1 MDNREKR
8 LLVALAKMA
17 DHWLY
22 RRQQGVLD
30 SDAMDAG
37 EHAILI
43 LAEYGLVEADNR
55 SRILGRWTEAGR
67 ELLKTSD

>member
-1 MDNREKR
+1 VI
-8 LLVALAKMA
+8 VALAKMA
-17 DHWLY
+17 NHWLY

-30 SDAMDAG
+30 SDAVDAG

-43 LAEYGLVEADNR
+43 LAEYGMVEADQR
-55 SRILGRWTEAGR
+55 GRITGRWTEAGR